1 MAVRFA
7 SFTRIFTDSGSE
19 ANTSRMC
26 RYAANVKSLGGLLDR
41 ALLAR
46 GSFLIAI
53 SRSPPVRKRVRE
65 PVEIEIHHRRC
76 EQRQRLADDQAA
88 DHRVAERLAD
98 FRSGGGTPPPR
109 RPADK

>member
-19 ANTSRMC
+19 ANASRMC

-46 GSFLIAI
+46 RSFLIAI
-53 SRSPPVRKRVRE
+53 SRSPPVRKRIRE
-65 PVEIEIHHRRC
+65 PVEIEIHHRGC
-76 EQRQRLADDQAA
+76 EQRERLADDQAA
-88 DHRVAERLAD
+88 DHRV
-98 FRSGGGTPPPR
+98 PR
-109 RPADK
+109 RRGGL